1 MSNVIETCIPLDH
14 YITNLDAC
22 EQPDESKHA
31 KEAEELVD
39 ASHAQR
45 LEEAERVPVIWDR
58 GCVYVDRTSV
68 RRLWGENACHSAAHA
83 PLCVAAGVGHD
94 VDQVEGD
101 GADQVDDKPG
111 AEVLLWR

>member
-68 RRLWGENACHSAAHA
+68 RRLWAKTRATAQRTHHCVL
-83 PLCVAAGVGHD
+83 PLAWAMT
-94 VDQVEGD
+94 
-101 GADQVDDKPG
+101 
-111 AEVLLWR
+111 